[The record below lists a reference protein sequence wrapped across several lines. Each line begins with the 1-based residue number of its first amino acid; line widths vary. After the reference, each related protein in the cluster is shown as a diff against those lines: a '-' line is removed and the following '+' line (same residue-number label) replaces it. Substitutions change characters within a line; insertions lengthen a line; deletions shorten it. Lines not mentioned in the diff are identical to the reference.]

1 MNKTEIKRHRLSGF
15 DLFNYALMAL
25 IVVVMLYPL
34 YYVIVISI
42 SDSMQVA
49 KGRVHWYPVG
59 VDFAAYRRIF
69 SNEQFMRSFLNTLLY
84 TGVGTVINLVM
95 SMLCAYPLSRKDF
108 PMNRFFSLMI
118 IFTMYFSGGMI
129 PMYILVMNLGM
140 IDTMWALVIPGAIST
155 YNVLVMRTFFLN
167 IPEALHEAAEIDGAS
182 EFRKILSLVLPLS
195 LPIMATMTLFYAVD
209 HWNSWFSAMIYLN
222 TNSKYPLQLMVRN
235 LVIEQGY
242 GQYYYAG
249 MENGEAEVAATTIQ
263 YAGIVVATLPILILY
278 PALQKYFVKGVMIGS
293 VKG

>member
-1 MNKTEIKRHRLSGF
+1 
-15 DLFNYALMAL
+15 
-25 IVVVMLYPL
+25 
-34 YYVIVISI
+34 
-42 SDSMQVA
+42 
-49 KGRVHWYPVG
+49 
-59 VDFAAYRRIF
+59 
-69 SNEQFMRSFLNTLLY
+69 
-84 TGVGTVINLVM
+84 
-95 SMLCAYPLSRKDF
+95 
-108 PMNRFFSLMI
+108 MNRFFSLMI

-167 IPEALHEAAEIDGAS
+167 IPEALHEGAEIDGAS

-222 TNSKYPLQLMVRN
+222 TNSKYPVQLMVRN